1 MTCTSLRNVLAQGVS
16 DATGRED
23 LLRHLRTHALL
34 AAARRLGCGKLA
46 RGDCATRL
54 AAHVVAAAAKGCGYG
69 LPGDVHLVDARWEGL
84 VRRKAGAEESGC
96 GEEKE
101 GGLPSRPPS
110 PPLGQGQATHSI
122 GAINTALL
130 WAKHARLLLALG
142 CTPGRC
148 DPGG

>member
-23 LLRHLRTHALL
+23 LLLHLRTHSLL

-54 AAHVVAAAAKGCGYG
+54 AAHVVAAVAKGCGYG

-84 VRRKAGAEESGC
+84 VQRKAGAEEVSAEESGC

-110 PPLGQGQATHSI
+110 PPLGQGQATNSVAPSTRHCFGQS
-122 GAINTALL
+122 T
-130 WAKHARLLLALG
+130 HACSWR
-142 CTPGRC
+142 
-148 DPGG
+148 